1 MGNINKKPL
10 VGFGV
15 VGRKTFTISAWV
27 KRGQVTATSDIMS
40 AWSSNADSGHFL
52 LRFDSAERLDVSTY
66 STNLLTTNR
75 LFKDPSAWYHVV
87 LTWDYNNNTQSLYVN
102 GVLNDSQSGINYS
115 ASGSNNY
122 IFLGDDNPGA
132 NNTGMFGGKYGEFR
146 IYNKSL
152 SSTEV
157 LNNYNATK
165 SRYGL

>member
-1 MGNINKKPL
+1 MCI
-10 VGFGV
+10 
-15 VGRKTFTISAWV
+15 R
-27 KRGQVTATSDIMS
+27 D
-40 AWSSNADSGHFL
+40 
-52 LRFDSAERLDVSTY
+52 STY
-66 STNLLTTNR
+66 SQGT
-75 LFKDPSAWYHVV
+75 WYHVV